1 MAEVSRGKGGIGAFL
16 RNIPTFI
23 NQVKAE
29 TAKVYWP
36 SWGETW
42 KTAAMVAA
50 LTFFLGIFLFAI
62 DWGFS
67 RTVQFLL
74 GLVQG

>member
-1 MAEVSRGKGGIGAFL
+1 MAEVSRGKGGVSAFV

-29 TAKVYWP
+29 TNKVVWP

-42 KTAAMVAA
+42 KTALMVVAMTLV
-50 LTFFLGIFLFAI
+50 LGILLFTI

-67 RTVQFLL
+67 RTVEFLL